1 MLVRSRIREVA
12 SVVAVVVVVLLV
24 SGCGSSGSAAGGT
37 GSVAASPATASS
49 AGSGGKHV
57 SIAVLGCTASPYCVA
72 WSDAAVKAAAGDNAS
87 ATPFDVV
94 LDPNK
99 ELAACQDAISSKKFQ
114 AMVIGSLI
122 PTAGVACARAAKA
135 AGLPLVSTFGP
146 IGSNTAGAEP
156 TVAGV
161 TSQVITPLD
170 EQLKD
175 LVDDILVPA
184 CAKRNPCNVGWLRTT
199 QSLPQS
205 DALIAKYLQQA
216 LKANPNIKIVGE
228 ASTEL
233 DTAPAITATTSFLQK
248 TPNLSVILSYA
259 SQGTFG
265 AAKALKAAGK
275 KPGKD
280 VLLVT
285 SGGSKAVID
294 LMRAGEVYGTTINLP
309 VTEMTKSVQLAAA
322 AARGEKVPSA
332 VNPLTIGRMPVVIT
346 QQNLAKFPQFTG
358 QYSQ

>member
-1 MLVRSRIREVA
+1 
-12 SVVAVVVVVLLV
+12 
-24 SGCGSSGSAAGGT
+24 
-37 GSVAASPATASS
+37 
-49 AGSGGKHV
+49 
-57 SIAVLGCTASPYCVA
+57 VA
-72 WSDAAVKAAAGDNAS
+72 WNDAAVKAAGADNAS
-87 ATPFDVV
+87 ATPFDAV

-99 ELAACQDAISSKKFQ
+99 EVAACQDAISSKKYQ

-146 IGSNTAGAEP
+146 IGGDTASAEP
-156 TVAGV
+156 TVTGV

-175 LVDDILVPA
+175 LVYDILVPA

-216 LKANPNIKIVGE
+216 IKANPDIKIVGQ

-248 TPNLSVILSYA
+248 TPNLSVIVSYA
-259 SQGTFG
+259 SQGAFG
-265 AAKALKAAGK
+265 AVKALEAAGK

-285 SGGSKAVID
+285 GGGSKAVMD

-309 VTEMTKSVQLAAA
+309 VTEMSKSVQLAAA
-322 AARGEKVPSA
+322 AARGQTVPAA
-332 VNPLTIGRMPVVIT
+332 VNPLTLGGVPVVIT
-346 QQNLAKFPQFTG
+346 QENLAKYPQFTG
-358 QYSQ
+358 QYPQ